1 MGVEGALL
9 DLAVG
14 PSLLRQEA
22 LRKAGQSPPPRMQV
36 RGLVDTGASL
46 TVIDPK
52 IVAALRLTP
61 TGATD
66 VLTATTGTTP
76 TQLNQFD
83 VQMNILHPVM
93 AYSFHVLPV
102 IAAELTFQ
110 GFDVLIGRD
119 MLADCLFLY
128 DGRERHFSLAF

>member
-22 LRKAGQSPPPRMQV
+22 LKKAGQSQLAPMRV

-46 TVIDPK
+46 TVIDTR
-52 IVAALRLTP
+52 IIAALQLAP
-61 TGATD
+61 TGMAD
-66 VLTATTGTTP
+66 VITATTGTIP
-76 TQLNQFD
+76 TQLHQFD
-83 VQMNILHPVM
+83 VQMSIMHPVM

-102 IAAELTFQ
+102 IAAELSFQ

-119 MLADCLFLY
+119 MLADCLLLY
-128 DGRERHFSLAF
+128 DGRDRRFSLAF